1 MIYLKKQTFEQSA
14 ARLEEIVKK
23 LEMGNIPIDESLKLF
38 EEGTKLAEF
47 CNSCLDNAQQ
57 RIIELTELEAEDTN
71 AEQ

>member
-1 MIYLKKQTFEQSA
+1 MNLKKQTFEQSA

-57 RIIELTELEAEDTN
+57 KIIQLTELEAEDAN

>member
-57 RIIELTELEAEDTN
+57 KIIELTELEAEDAN

>member
-1 MIYLKKQTFEQSA
+1 VIYLKKQTFEQSA

-57 RIIELTELEAEDTN
+57 KIIELTELEAEDAN